1 MGASVLLYRGIEK
14 TINNRDIDSIDKQKK
29 IAELFQKSG
38 FMLPEDLM
46 EDLFHYYID
55 KENAKRQ
62 NTDINLDQL
71 RELAYHFVDIIDLF
85 DMDYDDVKDPLTL
98 KEWITIKDLFSS
110 YAENIDDELLT
121 YVMKFAIEKGAF
133 K

>member
-1 MGASVLLYRGIEK
+1 MGSSVLLYRGIEK
-14 TINNRDIDSIDKQKK
+14 TINNRNIDFIDKQVK
-29 IAELFQKSG
+29 IAELFRKSG

-46 EDLFHYYID
+46 EDLFQYYLDSAWGTKSSEIT
-55 KENAKRQ
+55 EP
-62 NTDINLDQL
+62 DQL
-71 RELAYHFVDIIDLF
+71 RDLAYHLVDVIDLF
-85 DMDYDDVKDPLTL
+85 DMDYDNVKDPLTL
-98 KEWITIKDLFSS
+98 EEWITVKDLFSS

>member
-14 TINNRDIDSIDKQKK
+14 TINNRDIDSIAKQEKL
-29 IAELFQKSG
+29 AELFIKSG
-38 FMLPEDLM
+38 YMLPGNFM
-46 EDLFHYYID
+46 EDLFQYYID
-55 KENAKRQ
+55 QENVKGQ
-62 NTDINLDQL
+62 NIGINLDQL

-98 KEWITIKDLFSS
+98 EEWITIKDLFSS

-133 K
+133 R